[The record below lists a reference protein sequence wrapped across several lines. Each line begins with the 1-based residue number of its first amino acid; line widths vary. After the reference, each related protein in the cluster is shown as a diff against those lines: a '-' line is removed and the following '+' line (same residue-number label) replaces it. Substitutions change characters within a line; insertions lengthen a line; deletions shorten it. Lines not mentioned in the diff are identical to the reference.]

1 MTTGDAPP
9 RRESAFTLVR
19 RLVSGTVDL
28 AKLEATRG
36 RQEITENVIQY
47 RTGVVLVAIGFGF
60 VILALIVLMILFV
73 QGLAALTGVPA
84 WVIALVLLI
93 VLLTVAG
100 LFAWRG
106 VTKITESNFT
116 PDETIAAVKE
126 DIEWAKRT
134 LLRRG

>member
-1 MTTGDAPP
+1 MTTGDVPP

-19 RLVSGTVDL
+19 RLVSGTVEL

-36 RQEITENVIQY
+36 RQEITENVVSY

-60 VILALIVLMILFV
+60 VILALIVLMILAV
-73 QGLAALTGVPA
+73 QGLAALTGVPP
-84 WVIALVLLI
+84 WVIALVLL
-93 VLLTVAG
+93 VALLTVAG

-106 VTKITESNFT
+106 ITKISESNFT

-126 DIEWAKRT
+126 DIEWAKS